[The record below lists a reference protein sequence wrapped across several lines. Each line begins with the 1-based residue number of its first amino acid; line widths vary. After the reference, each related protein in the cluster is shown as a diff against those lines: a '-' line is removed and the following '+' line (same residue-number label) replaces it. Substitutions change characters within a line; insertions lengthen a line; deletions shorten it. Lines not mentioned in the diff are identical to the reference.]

1 MGLIEDLLKN
11 STGLMSGLLN
21 EGNKS
26 TSGIGMQETDMPVER
41 DPNAIYSDP
50 YTNVKT
56 IDTRF
61 GQTKVASPFK
71 YNNQGKP
78 VDPATGSLVAP
89 KPIAPKEKPNDLN
102 SIANKD
108 PGMFQRIFGIDTKTF
123 AQNWKNKGGYEGLM
137 ANPAFLLGLGI
148 IQSSAQGK
156 PIGSDIFDVAV
167 KSGAVSA
174 QYADRLKER
183 SGLLAP
189 INESQRESMR
199 AVLEEQGITKPGWLD
214 SLKNLFGNE
223 NADAKYREALD
234 MIYNRAEELA
244 NAESKRIGK
253 KVRFDPRKYAKD
265 AVQQLQD
272 EKKLE
277 VRENGLIVSGT
288 VQAKTKKIKG
298 NREQGGPVESGESY
312 IVGEAGAEMFV
323 PEVDGNIIKNDDTKV
338 VNMLLESNPQLKN
351 VSRVRA
357 VKILKARFPD
367 YF

>member
-1 MGLIEDLLKN
+1 MGILEDLFKN

-21 EGNKS
+21 DKTGTAGDMSGEASMDVSYDPQQVFKS
-26 TSGIGMQETDMPVER
+26 PSGGFKIDPTSGKQIIQKQPSQEM
-41 DPNAIYSDP
+41 
-50 YTNVKT
+50 
-56 IDTRF
+56 
-61 GQTKVASPFK
+61 SPMTPP
-71 YNNQGKP
+71 Q
-78 VDPATGSLVAP
+78 
-89 KPIAPKEKPNDLN
+89 KPND
-102 SIANKD
+102 IAAMAKN
-108 PGMFQRIFGIDTKTF
+108 PGMFKRIFGVGVDEF
-123 AQNWKNKGGYEGLM
+123 QQNWKNKGGFEGLM

-183 SGLLAP
+183 TGLLAP
-189 INESQRESMR
+189 ITESQRESMR
-199 AVLEEQGITKPGWLD
+199 AVLEEQGITQPGWLD

-265 AVQQLQD
+265 AVDQLRD
-272 EKKLE
+272 EGKLE
-277 VRENGLIVSGT
+277 VREDGLIVSGT

-323 PEVDGNIIKNDDTKV
+323 PQVDGNIIKNDDTKV

-351 VSRVRA
+351 VSRTRA

>member
-1 MGLIEDLLKN
+1 MGILWDKLTQDLFKN
-11 STGLMSGLLN
+11 STGLISESASTGLISGSAGDMAG
-21 EGNKS
+21 ETSMDVSYDPKQVFKS
-26 TSGIGMQETDMPVER
+26 P
-41 DPNAIYSDP
+41 
-50 YTNVKT
+50 
-56 IDTRF
+56 
-61 GQTKVASPFK
+61 
-71 YNNQGKP
+71 
-78 VDPATGSLVAP
+78 TGSFKIDPSSGKQIIQKQPGQGMTPMTPP
-89 KPIAPKEKPNDLN
+89 KKPNDLS

-123 AQNWKNKGGYEGLM
+123 AENWRNKGGYEGLM

-167 KSGAVSA
+167 KSGAISA

-183 SGLLAP
+183 TGLLAP
-189 INESQRESMR
+189 INESQRDSMR
-199 AVLEEQGITKPGWLD
+199 AVLEEQGITQPGWFD
-214 SLKNLFGNE
+214 KLKNLFGNE
-223 NADAKYREALD
+223 NAEAKYREALD

-265 AVQQLQD
+265 AVEQLQR

-277 VRENGLIVSGT
+277 VREDGWIIPGT

-298 NREQGGPVESGESY
+298 NREQGGPVESGETY
-312 IVGEAGAEMFV
+312 IVGEKGAEMFV
-323 PEVDGNIIKNDDTKV
+323 PEVDGNIINNDDTKV

-351 VSRVRA
+351 VSRARA

>member
-1 MGLIEDLLKN
+1 MALLEDLYN
-11 STGLMSGLLN
+11 QATGLLSSIETGGQSVGQKLGTKNLFQKQQDQSIVSPDDMFPGGLPDAVPGGTTLP
-21 EGNKS
+21 S
-26 TSGIGMQETDMPVER
+26 QR
-41 DPNAIYSDP
+41 
-50 YTNVKT
+50 
-56 IDTRF
+56 
-61 GQTKVASPFK
+61 
-71 YNNQGKP
+71 KP
-78 VDPATGSLVAP
+78 VFTPVTTPSNQITPP
-89 KPIAPKEKPNDLN
+89 KKPNDI
-102 SIANKD
+102 SEIAKN
-108 PGMFQRIFGIDTKTF
+108 PGLFQRVFGMDTKTF
-123 AQNWKNKGGYEGLM
+123 AKNWQDKGGYEGLM

-167 KSGAVSA
+167 KSGAISA

-183 SGLLAP
+183 QGLLAP
-189 INESQRESMR
+189 INDAQRDSMR

-214 SLKNLFGNE
+214 KLKNLFGNE

-244 NAESKRIGK
+244 KAESKRIGK

-265 AVQQLQD
+265 AVKQLQD
-272 EKKLE
+272 ENKLT
-277 VRENGLIVSGT
+277 VREDGLIISGT

-298 NREQGGPVESGESY
+298 NREHGGPVESGEAY
-312 IVGEAGAEMFV
+312 IVGEKGAEMFI
-323 PEVDGNIIKNDDTKV
+323 PETDGNIIDNDDSKV

-351 VSRVRA
+351 VSRARA

>member
-21 EGNKS
+21 DKTG
-26 TSGIGMQETDMPVER
+26 TAGDMSGEASMDVSY
-41 DPNAIYSDP
+41 DPQQKFKDP
-50 YTNVKT
+50 YTTKDAKNPYFKNARQAVPFRINP
-56 IDTRF
+56 IDGKRMVE
-61 GQTKVASPFK
+61 GQPDQSSSMV
-71 YNNQGKP
+71 
-78 VDPATGSLVAP
+78 
-89 KPIAPKEKPNDLN
+89 PKEKPNDLN

-167 KSGAVSA
+167 KSGAISA

-183 SGLLAP
+183 TGLLAP
-189 INESQRESMR
+189 ITESQRESMR
-199 AVLEEQGITKPGWLD
+199 AVLEEQGITQPGWFD

-351 VSRVRA
+351 VSRARA